1 MAGKRNHVGS
11 VVTTFRIIEAI
22 KESGEM
28 GVTEIA
34 DSLEVPK
41 STVFSHLSTLTDEG
55 YLRVENGQYRL
66 SFRFLDI
73 GHCSRANSELYEVAR
88 PRVDDLAEET
98 GELVNLMTEEA
109 GEGVYL
115 YIELGDEAV
124 QFDTYPGSRSPLYC
138 IALGKAILAHMP
150 ERQREEYIR
159 TTGLDP
165 VSENT
170 ITDPD
175 VLREEL
181 AQVREQGYALDR
193 EERSQGIRCVAA
205 PITDGENC
213 LGALSV
219 SGPVVRMDEERLT
232 SELPERVMQKASEI
246 ELNLRYP

>member
-1 MAGKRNHVGS
+1 MANQRNHVGS
-11 VVTTFRIIEAI
+11 VATTFRIIEAI
-22 KESGEM
+22 KRNGEM

-34 DSLEVPK
+34 GSLDLPK
-41 STVFSHLSTLTDEG
+41 STVFSHLNTLVDEE
-55 YLRVENGQYRL
+55 YLRADDGRYRL
-66 SFRFLDI
+66 SYRFLDI
-73 GHCSRANSELYEVAR
+73 GHCSRACSELYGVAKA
-88 PRVDDLAEET
+88 RVNDLAEET
-98 GELVNLMTEEA
+98 GEVINLMTEEA

-115 YIELGDEAV
+115 YIALGDEAI

-150 ERQREEYIR
+150 EQKREEYI
-159 TTGLDP
+159 TTTDLDP

-175 VLREEL
+175 ILREEL
-181 AQVREQGYALDR
+181 ARIREQGYALDR

-205 PITDGENC
+205 PITDGEQC

-219 SGPVVRMDEERLT
+219 SGPVVRMGEDRFT
-232 SELPERVMQKASEI
+232 SELPKRVMQKASEI